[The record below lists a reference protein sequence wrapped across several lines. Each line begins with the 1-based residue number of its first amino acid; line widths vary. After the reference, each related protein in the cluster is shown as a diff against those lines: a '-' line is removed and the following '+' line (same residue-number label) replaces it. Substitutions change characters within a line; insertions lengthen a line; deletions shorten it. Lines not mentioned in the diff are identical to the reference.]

1 MKTMFPGISSVIIQE
16 RVLYGEIRLHTIE
29 VEKIA
34 KMIERPPA
42 MNREPLIF

>member
-1 MKTMFPGISSVIIQE
+1 MKMMFPGISSVIIRE
-16 RVLYGEIRLHTIE
+16 MALYGEIRLHIIE

-42 MNREPLIF
+42 M